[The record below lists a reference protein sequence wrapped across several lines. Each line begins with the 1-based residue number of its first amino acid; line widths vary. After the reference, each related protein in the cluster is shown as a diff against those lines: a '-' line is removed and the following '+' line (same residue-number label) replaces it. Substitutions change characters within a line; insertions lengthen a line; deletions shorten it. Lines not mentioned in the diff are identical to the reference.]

1 MGASKSMGKDPRAW
15 SPVTVGRTTEE
26 TPATTGMPA
35 TSWNRAKSRTP
46 VTVTTN
52 KKHLQKHGCQQQH
65 ELWKEHGCQLLE
77 DQQQKIK
84 ERSSGALVDHLVC
97 NLKVEGCS
105 QPVLIYLT
113 GTPPENSYGPVNAA
127 VQ

>member
-1 MGASKSMGKDPRAW
+1 MRKDKSMNASNSRADNRKKTPETAW
-15 SPVTVGRTTEE
+15 NRARSWAPVTV
-26 TPATTGMPA
+26 A
-35 TSWNRAKSRTP
+35 TSE
-46 VTVTTN
+46 
-52 KKHLQKHGCQQQH
+52 KHLQKHGCQQQH